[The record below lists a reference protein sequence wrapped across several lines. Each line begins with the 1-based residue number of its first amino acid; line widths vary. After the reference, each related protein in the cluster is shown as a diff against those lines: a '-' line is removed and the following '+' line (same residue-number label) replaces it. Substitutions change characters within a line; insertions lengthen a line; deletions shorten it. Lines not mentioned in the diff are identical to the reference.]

1 MSTINKGDIYYASLD
16 PIVGSE
22 QNGTRPV
29 VIIQNDIGN
38 KYSPTVLVAPLT
50 SRVKSKPHLPTH
62 VLVKSEHIKHN
73 SIVLLEQIRVLD
85 KSRLMQ
91 EIVIYA
97 DKCSVEEEV
106 TRLRSHISQLREL
119 ISSEE
124 PTGKKMDFLIQEMN
138 RETNTIGSKANNLE
152 ITNRVVDIKTI
163 LEDIREQIQNIE

>member
-1 MSTINKGDIYYASLD
+1 MNAISKGDIYYASLD

-85 KSRLMQ
+85 KSRLISYVDTLTKE
-91 EIVIYA
+91 EIKKLDIGIIKSFNITGECFNDA
-97 DKCSVEEEV
+97 D
-106 TRLRSHISQLREL
+106 
-119 ISSEE
+119 
-124 PTGKKMDFLIQEMN
+124 
-138 RETNTIGSKANNLE
+138 
-152 ITNRVVDIKTI
+152 I
-163 LEDIREQIQNIE
+163 LF

>member
-85 KSRLMQ
+85 KSRLISYVDTLTKE
-91 EIVIYA
+91 EIRKLDIGIIKSFNITGECFA
-97 DKCSVEEEV
+97 D
-106 TRLRSHISQLREL
+106 
-119 ISSEE
+119 
-124 PTGKKMDFLIQEMN
+124 
-138 RETNTIGSKANNLE
+138 A
-152 ITNRVVDIKTI
+152 DI
-163 LEDIREQIQNIE
+163 LF

>member
-1 MSTINKGDIYYASLD
+1 MNRINKGDIYYASLD

-50 SRVKSKPHLPTH
+50 SKIKSKPNLPTH

-85 KSRLMQ
+85 KSRLISYVDTLTKE
-91 EIVIYA
+91 EIKKLDIGII
-97 DKCSVEEEV
+97 KSFN
-106 TRLRSHISQLREL
+106 I
-119 ISSEE
+119 
-124 PTGKKMDFLIQEMN
+124 TGECFND
-138 RETNTIGSKANNLE
+138 AN
-152 ITNRVVDIKTI
+152 I
-163 LEDIREQIQNIE
+163 LF

>member
-1 MSTINKGDIYYASLD
+1 MNTINKGDSYYASLD

-50 SRVKSKPHLPTH
+50 SKVKSKHNLPTH

-85 KSRLMQ
+85 KSRLISYVDTLTKE
-91 EIVIYA
+91 EIRKLDIGIIKSFNITGECFTDA
-97 DKCSVEEEV
+97 D
-106 TRLRSHISQLREL
+106 
-119 ISSEE
+119 
-124 PTGKKMDFLIQEMN
+124 
-138 RETNTIGSKANNLE
+138 
-152 ITNRVVDIKTI
+152 I
-163 LEDIREQIQNIE
+163 LF

>member
-1 MSTINKGDIYYASLD
+1 MNTISKGDIYYASLD

-50 SRVKSKPHLPTH
+50 SKIKSKPNLPTH

-85 KSRLMQ
+85 KSRLISYVDTLTKE
-91 EIVIYA
+91 EIKKLDIGII
-97 DKCSVEEEV
+97 KSFN
-106 TRLRSHISQLREL
+106 I
-119 ISSEE
+119 
-124 PTGKKMDFLIQEMN
+124 TGECFND
-138 RETNTIGSKANNLE
+138 AN
-152 ITNRVVDIKTI
+152 I
-163 LEDIREQIQNIE
+163 LF

>member
-1 MSTINKGDIYYASLD
+1 MNTINKGDIYYASLD

-85 KSRLMQ
+85 KSRLISYVDTLTKE
-91 EIVIYA
+91 EI
-97 DKCSVEEEV
+97 
-106 TRLRSHISQLREL
+106 
-119 ISSEE
+119 
-124 PTGKKMDFLIQEMN
+124 KKLD
-138 RETNTIGSKANNLE
+138 IGIIKSFNITDECFNDAN
-152 ITNRVVDIKTI
+152 I
-163 LEDIREQIQNIE
+163 LF

>member
-85 KSRLMQ
+85 KSRLISYVDTLTKE
-91 EIVIYA
+91 EIKKLDIGII
-97 DKCSVEEEV
+97 KSFN
-106 TRLRSHISQLREL
+106 I
-119 ISSEE
+119 
-124 PTGKKMDFLIQEMN
+124 TGECFND
-138 RETNTIGSKANNLE
+138 AN
-152 ITNRVVDIKTI
+152 I
-163 LEDIREQIQNIE
+163 LF

>member
-1 MSTINKGDIYYASLD
+1 MNTINKGDIYYASLD
-16 PIVGSE
+16 SIVGSE

-85 KSRLMQ
+85 KSRLISYVDTLTKE
-91 EIVIYA
+91 EIKKLDIGIIKSFNITGECFNDA
-97 DKCSVEEEV
+97 D
-106 TRLRSHISQLREL
+106 
-119 ISSEE
+119 
-124 PTGKKMDFLIQEMN
+124 
-138 RETNTIGSKANNLE
+138 
-152 ITNRVVDIKTI
+152 I
-163 LEDIREQIQNIE
+163 LF

>member
-1 MSTINKGDIYYASLD
+1 MNTINKGDIYYASLD

-50 SRVKSKPHLPTH
+50 SKVKSKHNLPTH

-85 KSRLMQ
+85 KSRLISYVDTLTKE
-91 EIVIYA
+91 EIRKLDIGIIKSFNITGECFA
-97 DKCSVEEEV
+97 D
-106 TRLRSHISQLREL
+106 
-119 ISSEE
+119 
-124 PTGKKMDFLIQEMN
+124 
-138 RETNTIGSKANNLE
+138 A
-152 ITNRVVDIKTI
+152 DI
-163 LEDIREQIQNIE
+163 LF

>member
-1 MSTINKGDIYYASLD
+1 MNTINKGDIYYASLD

-22 QNGTRPV
+22 QNWTRPV

-85 KSRLMQ
+85 KSRLISYVDTLTKE
-91 EIVIYA
+91 EIRKLDIGIIKSFNITGECFTDA
-97 DKCSVEEEV
+97 D
-106 TRLRSHISQLREL
+106 
-119 ISSEE
+119 
-124 PTGKKMDFLIQEMN
+124 
-138 RETNTIGSKANNLE
+138 
-152 ITNRVVDIKTI
+152 I
-163 LEDIREQIQNIE
+163 LF

>member
-1 MSTINKGDIYYASLD
+1 MNTINKGDIYYASLD

-50 SRVKSKPHLPTH
+50 SKVKSKHNLPTH

-85 KSRLMQ
+85 KSRLISYVDTLTKE
-91 EIVIYA
+91 EIRKLDIGIIKSFNITGECFTDA
-97 DKCSVEEEV
+97 D
-106 TRLRSHISQLREL
+106 
-119 ISSEE
+119 
-124 PTGKKMDFLIQEMN
+124 
-138 RETNTIGSKANNLE
+138 
-152 ITNRVVDIKTI
+152 I
-163 LEDIREQIQNIE
+163 LF

>member
-1 MSTINKGDIYYASLD
+1 MNTINKGDIYYASLD

-50 SRVKSKPHLPTH
+50 SKVKSKHNLPTH

-85 KSRLMQ
+85 KSRLISYVDTLTKE
-91 EIVIYA
+91 EIKKLDIGIIKSFNITGECFNDA
-97 DKCSVEEEV
+97 D
-106 TRLRSHISQLREL
+106 
-119 ISSEE
+119 
-124 PTGKKMDFLIQEMN
+124 
-138 RETNTIGSKANNLE
+138 
-152 ITNRVVDIKTI
+152 I
-163 LEDIREQIQNIE
+163 LF

>member
-1 MSTINKGDIYYASLD
+1 MNTINKGDIYYASLD

-50 SRVKSKPHLPTH
+50 SKIKSKPNLPTH

-85 KSRLMQ
+85 KSRLISYVDTLTKE
-91 EIVIYA
+91 EIKKLDIGII
-97 DKCSVEEEV
+97 KSFN
-106 TRLRSHISQLREL
+106 I
-119 ISSEE
+119 
-124 PTGKKMDFLIQEMN
+124 TGECFNDVN
-138 RETNTIGSKANNLE
+138 
-152 ITNRVVDIKTI
+152 I
-163 LEDIREQIQNIE
+163 LF

>member
-1 MSTINKGDIYYASLD
+1 MNTISKGDIYYASLD

-50 SRVKSKPHLPTH
+50 SKVKSKHNLPTH

-85 KSRLMQ
+85 KSRLISYVDTLTKE
-91 EIVIYA
+91 EI
-97 DKCSVEEEV
+97 
-106 TRLRSHISQLREL
+106 
-119 ISSEE
+119 
-124 PTGKKMDFLIQEMN
+124 KKLD
-138 RETNTIGSKANNLE
+138 IGIIKSFNITDECFNDAN
-152 ITNRVVDIKTI
+152 I
-163 LEDIREQIQNIE
+163 LF

>member
-1 MSTINKGDIYYASLD
+1 MNTVNKGDIYYASLD

-85 KSRLMQ
+85 KSRLISYVDTLTKE
-91 EIVIYA
+91 EIKKLDIGIIKSFNITGECFA
-97 DKCSVEEEV
+97 D
-106 TRLRSHISQLREL
+106 
-119 ISSEE
+119 
-124 PTGKKMDFLIQEMN
+124 
-138 RETNTIGSKANNLE
+138 A
-152 ITNRVVDIKTI
+152 DI
-163 LEDIREQIQNIE
+163 LF

>member
-1 MSTINKGDIYYASLD
+1 MNTINKGDIYYASLD

-85 KSRLMQ
+85 KSRLISYVDTLIKE
-91 EIVIYA
+91 EIKKLDIGII
-97 DKCSVEEEV
+97 KSFN
-106 TRLRSHISQLREL
+106 I
-119 ISSEE
+119 
-124 PTGKKMDFLIQEMN
+124 TGECFND
-138 RETNTIGSKANNLE
+138 AN
-152 ITNRVVDIKTI
+152 I
-163 LEDIREQIQNIE
+163 LF

>member
-1 MSTINKGDIYYASLD
+1 MNTINKGDIYYASLD

-50 SRVKSKPHLPTH
+50 SRVKSKPNLPTH

-85 KSRLMQ
+85 KSRLISYVDTLTKE
-91 EIVIYA
+91 EIKKLDIGII
-97 DKCSVEEEV
+97 KSFN
-106 TRLRSHISQLREL
+106 I
-119 ISSEE
+119 
-124 PTGKKMDFLIQEMN
+124 TGECFND
-138 RETNTIGSKANNLE
+138 AN
-152 ITNRVVDIKTI
+152 I
-163 LEDIREQIQNIE
+163 LF

>member
-50 SRVKSKPHLPTH
+50 SKVKSKPHLPTH

-85 KSRLMQ
+85 KSRLISYVDTLTKE
-91 EIVIYA
+91 EIRKLDIGII
-97 DKCSVEEEV
+97 KSFN
-106 TRLRSHISQLREL
+106 I
-119 ISSEE
+119 
-124 PTGKKMDFLIQEMN
+124 TGECFTD
-138 RETNTIGSKANNLE
+138 AY
-152 ITNRVVDIKTI
+152 I
-163 LEDIREQIQNIE
+163 LF

>member
-1 MSTINKGDIYYASLD
+1 MNMISKGDIYYASLD

-50 SRVKSKPHLPTH
+50 SKIKSKPNLPTH

-85 KSRLMQ
+85 KSRLISYVDTLTKE
-91 EIVIYA
+91 EIKKLDIGII
-97 DKCSVEEEV
+97 KSFN
-106 TRLRSHISQLREL
+106 I
-119 ISSEE
+119 
-124 PTGKKMDFLIQEMN
+124 TGECFND
-138 RETNTIGSKANNLE
+138 AN
-152 ITNRVVDIKTI
+152 I
-163 LEDIREQIQNIE
+163 LF

>member
-1 MSTINKGDIYYASLD
+1 MNTISKGDIYYASLD

-50 SRVKSKPHLPTH
+50 SKVKSKHNLPTH

-85 KSRLMQ
+85 KSRLISYVDTLTKK
-91 EIVIYA
+91 EI
-97 DKCSVEEEV
+97 
-106 TRLRSHISQLREL
+106 
-119 ISSEE
+119 
-124 PTGKKMDFLIQEMN
+124 KKLD
-138 RETNTIGSKANNLE
+138 IGIIKSFNITDECFNDAN
-152 ITNRVVDIKTI
+152 I
-163 LEDIREQIQNIE
+163 LF

>member
-1 MSTINKGDIYYASLD
+1 MNTINKGDIYYASLD

-50 SRVKSKPHLPTH
+50 SKVKSKHNLPTH

-85 KSRLMQ
+85 KSRLISYVDTLTKE
-91 EIVIYA
+91 EIKKLDIGII
-97 DKCSVEEEV
+97 KSFN
-106 TRLRSHISQLREL
+106 I
-119 ISSEE
+119 
-124 PTGKKMDFLIQEMN
+124 TGECFND
-138 RETNTIGSKANNLE
+138 AN
-152 ITNRVVDIKTI
+152 I
-163 LEDIREQIQNIE
+163 LF